1 MSRPASMG
9 PASSEAEAATGSVAA
24 HGPATVLGPS
34 DTSEPASTRGPTKP
48 GRAGPAARPRPKRRR
63 VLRLAAATTGALT
76 LGLIAC
82 AAALWAYVVLH
93 PYPVEELHARTG
105 DSLRIHDTQGRLLRE
120 VVNAEGERMRWRALE
135 DISPLVVQATIAVE
149 DARFHEHPGVDVRS
163 VARAV
168 AQALRY
174 RRVVSGASTLTMQL
188 ARRLH
193 PHPRTLRGK
202 LGEMLVALRLER
214 AVDKHTV
221 LEQYLNRA
229 PYGAGTVGVEA
240 ASQRYF
246 GKPGTHLS
254 LAEAALLA
262 GLPQAPTSLNPF
274 KDLER
279 ARVRQRTVLA
289 RMRATGAISEEEHA
303 RALAEPLRLAGR
315 DAPPSTQADTALHFT
330 DYVVSLRPPQGEVRT
345 TLDGDLQRE
354 LESLVRGH
362 VDALS
367 AGGVTN
373 AAVVV
378 LDNTDCHILA
388 MVGSARYGDAGA
400 AGSVNG
406 ALARRQPG
414 SALKPFTY
422 ALAFERGD
430 TPASVVADVETRYG
444 EADGDLFSPRNYSG
458 DYSGP
463 VLMGEALG
471 RSLNVPA
478 IRVARRVGLEP
489 LLTRLRDVGFS
500 SLDAPASHYGLG
512 LTLGNGEVTLLEL
525 AQAYA
530 MFARKGLTCR
540 ATPFAGPPAP
550 GDAPHRAFSEEVA
563 WLITD
568 VLSDESLRMRG
579 FGAGNALMLGFP
591 VAVKT
596 GTSTNW
602 RDNWAVGYT
611 PRFTVAVWTGD
622 FSNRPLN
629 GMTGATGAGP
639 LFHKVMKRVV
649 RRADPSAEPERTPPP
664 EGIVE
669 GQVCA
674 HSGQL
679 PTSSCPVRRRVRLPK
694 EHAPDQPCPWHREVR
709 LDARN
714 GLLAGDR
721 CPEEHVVKRAFAF
734 LPAPYAS
741 WQATHGR
748 ESAPAAPTRYSPLCP
763 EQGPVPGALVITWPR
778 PGEVFLIE
786 PGYSRSTQTLRLS
799 AEVEPRLAAV
809 TWLVDGR
816 PVRQAPW
823 PYDASWALQPGRHR
837 LEVVARGLRSEPVD
851 IEVR

>member
-1 MSRPASMG
+1 MSRP
-9 PASSEAEAATGSVAA
+9 SS
-24 HGPATVLGPS
+24 
-34 DTSEPASTRGPTKP
+34 
-48 GRAGPAARPRPKRRR
+48 RAPVTAMPVTARPTPKRRR
-63 VLRLAAATTGALT
+63 VLRFCAVATGVAALATA
-76 LGLIAC
+76 AC
-82 AAALWAYVVLH
+82 AVALWAAVVLR
-93 PYPVEELHARTG
+93 PFPVEDLHVRSG
-105 DSLRIHDTQGRLLRE
+105 DSLRIHDSRGRLLRE
-120 VVNAEGERMRWRALE
+120 VVNADGERVRWRALE
-135 DISPLVVQATIAVE
+135 DISPLVVQATLAVE
-149 DARFHEHPGVDVRS
+149 DARFHEHAGVDPRS
-163 VARAV
+163 VARAM
-168 AQALRY
+168 AQAVRY

-188 ARRLH
+188 SRRLH

-202 LGEMLVALRLER
+202 LGEMVDALRLER

-229 PYGAGTVGVEA
+229 PYGAGAVGVEA

-246 GKPGTHLS
+246 GKPGLHLS

-262 GLPQAPTSLNPF
+262 GLPQAPTTLNPL

-279 ARVRQRTVLA
+279 ARARQRTVLA
-289 RMRATGAISEEEHA
+289 RMRATGAISDEEHA

-315 DAPPSTQADTALHFT
+315 DAPPAALPDTALHFT
-330 DYVVSLRPPQGEVRT
+330 DYVVSRHPTPGEVRT
-345 TLDGDLQRE
+345 TLDGDLQQE

-362 VDALS
+362 VASLA

-378 LDNTDCHILA
+378 LDNEACHVLA
-388 MVGSARYGDAGA
+388 MVGSARYGDAAASGA
-400 AGSVNG
+400 VNG

-422 ALAFERGD
+422 ALAFEHGD

-444 EADGDLFSPRNYSG
+444 ESDGDLFVPKNYSG

-478 IRVARRVGLEP
+478 IRVARRVGLEL
-489 LLTRLRDVGFS
+489 LLTRLREVGFT

-530 MFARKGLTCR
+530 MFARGGLTCR
-540 ATPFAGPPAP
+540 ATPFVGPPQQSDGP
-550 GDAPHRAFSEEVA
+550 RRAFSEEVA
-563 WLITD
+563 WQITD
-568 VLSDESLRMRG
+568 VLGDESLRMRA

-622 FSNRPLN
+622 FSNRPLH

-649 RRADPSAEPERTPPP
+649 ERAGPAALPARASLPD
-664 EGIVE
+664 GLVE
-669 GQVCA
+669 GTVCA
-674 HSGQL
+674 HSGQV
-679 PTSSCPVRRRVRLPK
+679 PTPLCPVRRRVRLP
-694 EHAPDQPCPWHREVR
+694 AARVPDQPCPWHREVR

-714 GLLAGDR
+714 GLLAGDT
-721 CPEEHVVKRAFAF
+721 CPSEHVVKRVFTF
-734 LPAPYAS
+734 LPPAYAT
-741 WQATHGR
+741 WQATHA
-748 ESAPAAPTRYSPLCP
+748 EAAPAAPTRYSPLCP
-763 EQGPVPGALVITWPR
+763 EKGPVPGAVVITWPR
-778 PGEVFLIE
+778 QGEVFLIE
-786 PGYSRSTQTLRLS
+786 PGYARRTQTLRLS
-799 AEVEPRLAAV
+799 AEVEPRLAGV

-816 PVRQAPW
+816 PVGRAEW

-837 LEVVARGLRSEPVD
+837 LEVLAQGLRSEPVE

>member
-1 MSRPASMG
+1 MSQPPAR
-9 PASSEAEAATGSVAA
+9 TC
-24 HGPATVLGPS
+24 PS
-34 DTSEPASTRGPTKP
+34 KG
-48 GRAGPAARPRPKRRR
+48 RR
-63 VLRLAAATTGALT
+63 VLRLFAAMTGVLALCT
-76 LGLIAC
+76 LGC
-82 AAALWAYVVLH
+82 AAALWAAVVLR
-93 PYPVEELHARTG
+93 PYPVEDLYARSR
-105 DSLRIHDTQGRLLRE
+105 DSVRIHDARGQLLRE
-120 VVNAEGERMRWRALE
+120 VVNAEGERVRWSALE
-135 DISPLVVQATIAVE
+135 DISPLVVRATVAVE
-149 DARFHEHPGVDVRS
+149 DARFHEHSGVD
-163 VARAV
+163 ARAV
-168 AQALRY
+168 ARALAQVVRY
-174 RRVVSGASTLTMQL
+174 QRVISGASTLTMQL

-202 LGEMLVALRLER
+202 LGEMVEALRLER

-221 LEQYLNRA
+221 LEQYLNRV
-229 PYGAGTVGVEA
+229 PYGAGAVGVEA

-246 GKPGTHLS
+246 GKPSAHLS

-262 GLPQAPTSLNPF
+262 GLPQAPTTLNPL
-274 KDLER
+274 KDPER
-279 ARVRQRTVLA
+279 ARARQRTVLA
-289 RMRATGAISEEEHA
+289 RMLATGAITEEEHA
-303 RALAEPLRLAGR
+303 RALDEPLRLAGKG
-315 DAPPSTQADTALHFT
+315 APPPALADTALHFT
-330 DYVVSLRPPQGEVRT
+330 DYVVSLRPPLGEVRT

-378 LDNTDCHILA
+378 LDNAECHILA
-388 MVGSARYGDAGA
+388 MVGSARYEDTAAAGA
-400 AGSVNG
+400 VNG
-406 ALARRQPG
+406 ALSRRQPG

-489 LLTRLRDVGFS
+489 LLTRLREVGFS

-540 ATPFAGPPAP
+540 ATPFAGPLAE
-550 GDAPHRAFSEEVA
+550 GEAPHRAFSEEVA
-563 WLITD
+563 WLMTD
-568 VLSDESLRMRG
+568 VLGDESLRMRG

-649 RRADPSAEPERTPPP
+649 QRAGPSALPERTPPP

-674 HSGQL
+674 HSGQM
-679 PTSSCPVRRRVRLPK
+679 PTPWCPLRRRVHLPK
-694 EHAPDQPCPWHREVR
+694 DHVPHEPCPWHREVR

-714 GLLAGDR
+714 GLLAGDK
-721 CPEEHVVKRAFAF
+721 CPAEHVVKRAFTF
-734 LPAPYAS
+734 LPAAYAS
-741 WQATHGR
+741 WQASHGQ
-748 ESAPAAPTRYSPLCP
+748 ESAPSAPTRYSPLCP
-763 EQGPVPGALVITWPR
+763 EKGPVPGALVITWPR
-778 PGEVFLIE
+778 QGEVFLIE
-786 PGYSRSTQTLRLS
+786 PGYTRRTQTLRLS

-816 PVRQAPW
+816 PVQQAGW